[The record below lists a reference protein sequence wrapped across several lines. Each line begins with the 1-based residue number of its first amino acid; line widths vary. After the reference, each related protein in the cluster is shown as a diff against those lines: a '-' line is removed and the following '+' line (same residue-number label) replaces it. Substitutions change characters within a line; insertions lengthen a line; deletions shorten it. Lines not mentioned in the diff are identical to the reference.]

1 MNPFPKRPISLR
13 IRSSNKC
20 ISISSSNTK
29 TLQLGGFFIW
39 GIYLYTMKLLSVIK
53 EMVLMEQPKLG
64 FISMFPTVD
73 TLTTKTSMG
82 YNPIGGTNNTNIIY
96 LTRRDET
103 TGNEIP
109 NSKFSYKLSGSY
121 GFIGFDII
129 LRNVSRNRGSG
140 ELIGQVMPKSGT
152 VAGIMKKL
160 IPSNSLTKDGWLQIR
175 VPVDKLNAALVQLH
189 SNKGSSAEIKVGSGI
204 EINLTKV

>member
-1 MNPFPKRPISLR
+1 MKIIISENQLR
-13 IRSSNKC
+13 S
-20 ISISSSNTK
+20 
-29 TLQLGGFFIW
+29 
-39 GIYLYTMKLLSVIK
+39 LL
-53 EMVLMEQPKLG
+53 EQSKLG

-73 TLTTKTSMG
+73 TLTKKTPMG

-121 GFIGFDII
+121 GFIDFDIS
-129 LRNVSRNRGSG
+129 LRNVGRNRGTGALSG
-140 ELIGQVMPKSGT
+140 EVMPKSGT

-160 IPSNSLTKDGWLQIR
+160 IPKDSLTNDGWLKIY
-175 VPVDKLNAALVQLH
+175 VPMDKLNAALVQLH
-189 SNKGSSAEIKVGSGI
+189 NNKGSSAEIKVGSGI
-204 EINLTKV
+204 EINLLKIA

>member
-1 MNPFPKRPISLR
+1 M
-13 IRSSNKC
+13 
-20 ISISSSNTK
+20 
-29 TLQLGGFFIW
+29 
-39 GIYLYTMKLLSVIK
+39 LL
-53 EMVLMEQPKLG
+53 EQPKMG
-64 FISMFPTVD
+64 FISMFPTAD
-73 TLTTKTSMG
+73 TLTTKTRAG

-121 GFIGFDII
+121 GFINFDII
-129 LRNVSRNRGSG
+129 LRNVIRNRGNGKLTG
-140 ELIGQVMPKSGT
+140 EVMPKSGT

-160 IPSNSLTKDGWLQIR
+160 IPSNALTKDGWLQIS

-189 SNKGSSAEIKVGSGI
+189 NNKGSSAEIKVGSGI
-204 EINLTKV
+204 EINLVKVA

>member
-1 MNPFPKRPISLR
+1 
-13 IRSSNKC
+13 
-20 ISISSSNTK
+20 
-29 TLQLGGFFIW
+29 
-39 GIYLYTMKLLSVIK
+39 MKLLSVIN

-121 GFIGFDII
+121 GFIGFDIT

-140 ELIGQVMPKSGT
+140 ELIGQVMPKNGT

-160 IPSNSLTKDGWLQIR
+160 IPNRALTKDGWLQIR

>member
-1 MNPFPKRPISLR
+1 MN
-13 IRSSNKC
+13 
-20 ISISSSNTK
+20 
-29 TLQLGGFFIW
+29 LQENIQR
-39 GIYLYTMKLLSVIK
+39 IK
-53 EMVLMEQPKLG
+53 EVMLLEQPKMA

-73 TLTTKTSMG
+73 TLTARTIKG

-121 GFIGFDII
+121 GFIDFDIT
-129 LRNVSRNRGSG
+129 LRNVVRNRASG
-140 ELIGQVMPKSGT
+140 VLTGEVMPRNGT

-160 IPSNSLTKDGWLQIR
+160 IPSNSLTKDGWLQIK
-175 VPVDKLNAALVQLH
+175 VPLDKLNAALVQLH
-189 SNKGSSAEIKVGSGI
+189 KNKGSSAEIKVGSGVG
-204 EINLTKV
+204 INLVKV

>member
-1 MNPFPKRPISLR
+1 MNLQKKQTIEEQTSR
-13 IRSSNKC
+13 IKNIMR
-20 ISISSSNTK
+20 
-29 TLQLGGFFIW
+29 
-39 GIYLYTMKLLSVIK
+39 IK

-73 TLTTKTSMG
+73 TLTKETPMG
-82 YNPIGGTNNTNIIY
+82 YNLIGGTNNTNIIY

-121 GFIGFDII
+121 GFIDFDIE
-129 LRNVSRNRGSG
+129 LRNVGRNRGTGVLSG
-140 ELIGQVMPKSGT
+140 EVMPKSGT
-152 VAGIMKKL
+152 VVGIMKKL
-160 IPSNSLTKDGWLQIR
+160 IPNESLTKDGWLQIR

-189 SNKGSSAEIKVGSGI
+189 NNKGSSAKIKVGSGI

>member
-1 MNPFPKRPISLR
+1 M
-13 IRSSNKC
+13 
-20 ISISSSNTK
+20 
-29 TLQLGGFFIW
+29 
-39 GIYLYTMKLLSVIK
+39 M
-53 EMVLMEQPKLG
+53 LMEQPKLG
-64 FISMFPTVD
+64 FISMFPTAD
-73 TLTTKTSMG
+73 TLTKKTSMG

-121 GFIGFDII
+121 GFIPFDIT
-129 LRNVSRNRGSG
+129 LRNVTRNASG
-140 ELIGQVMPKSGT
+140 ELMGQVMPKNGT

-189 SNKGSSAEIKVGSGI
+189 NNKGSSAEIKVGSGI
-204 EINLTKV
+204 EINLVKV

>member
-1 MNPFPKRPISLR
+1 M
-13 IRSSNKC
+13 
-20 ISISSSNTK
+20 
-29 TLQLGGFFIW
+29 
-39 GIYLYTMKLLSVIK
+39 SVIK
-53 EMVLMEQPKLG
+53 EMLLEQPKMG
-64 FISMFPTVD
+64 FISMFPTAN
-73 TLTTKTSMG
+73 TLTTKTRAG

-121 GFIGFDII
+121 GFINFDII
-129 LRNVSRNRGSG
+129 LRNVIRNRGNGSLTG
-140 ELIGQVMPKSGT
+140 EVMPKSGT

-160 IPSNSLTKDGWLQIR
+160 IPSNSLTKDGWLRIK

-189 SNKGSSAEIKVGSGI
+189 NNKGSSAEIKVGSGI
-204 EINLTKV
+204 EINLMKVA

>member
-1 MNPFPKRPISLR
+1 
-13 IRSSNKC
+13 
-20 ISISSSNTK
+20 
-29 TLQLGGFFIW
+29 
-39 GIYLYTMKLLSVIK
+39 MKLLSVIK